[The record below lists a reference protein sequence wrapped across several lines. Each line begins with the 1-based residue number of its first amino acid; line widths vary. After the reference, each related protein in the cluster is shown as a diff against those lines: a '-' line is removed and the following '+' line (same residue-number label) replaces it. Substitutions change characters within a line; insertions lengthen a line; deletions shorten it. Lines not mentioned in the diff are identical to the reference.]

1 MFAALITPAVRREQ
15 RCRCALLTLS
25 LLALPVQELTDK
37 VNELDAE
44 LTALGAAHRA
54 AEAAATQGKQEAEA
68 LRGELQVGW
77 STVRGPTWAHW
88 ALPH

>member
-1 MFAALITPAVRREQ
+1 
-15 RCRCALLTLS
+15 
-25 LLALPVQELTDK
+25 